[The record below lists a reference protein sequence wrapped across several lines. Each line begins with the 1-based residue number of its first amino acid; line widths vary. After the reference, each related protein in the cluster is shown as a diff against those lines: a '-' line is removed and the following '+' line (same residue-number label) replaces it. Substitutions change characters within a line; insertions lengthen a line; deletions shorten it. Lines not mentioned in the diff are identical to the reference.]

1 MDSNRNSSV
10 TDDITN
16 ILGREILGGVF
27 PPGATLLGEEE
38 ICARFSASRSAAR
51 EAVKILAAKGLLQT
65 RPRRGSRI
73 RPVKDWNFLDP
84 SVLAWLRES
93 TKPRHFI
100 IELLEVRLAFE
111 CEAAALAA
119 TRANVSDISEI
130 RDAFDA
136 MNAASHGSG
145 DPVSSDAAFHEA
157 ILTATGNRFFLPLSA
172 LIHTALQF
180 SVPTTN
186 ALFGHTVG
194 DLDAHGKVL
203 KAIEAGDAEK
213 ARAAM
218 RDMLSEV
225 LARVRT
231 AVELMNVTQ
240 PVTTDSALHVM
251 AADQPRGT
259 LTAGNRG

>member
-1 MDSNRNSSV
+1 MESIRNSSV
-10 TDDITN
+10 TDEITN
-16 ILGREILGGVF
+16 ILGREIVGGLLT
-27 PPGATLLGEEE
+27 PGATLLSEDE
-38 ICARFSASRSAAR
+38 ICSRFSASRSAAR

-73 RPVKDWNFLDP
+73 RPVKDWNFFDP

-93 TKPRHFI
+93 AKPRHFI

-119 TRANVSDISEI
+119 TRANVSDIGEI
-130 RDAFDA
+130 RTAFDA
-136 MNAASHGSG
+136 MNAASRGSG
-145 DPVSSDAAFHEA
+145 DPVLSDAAFHEA
-157 ILTATGNRFFLPLSA
+157 ILAATGNRFFLPLSA

-203 KAIEAGDAEK
+203 KAIEAGDVEK

-231 AVELMNVTQ
+231 AVELMNVAQ
-240 PVTTDSALHVM
+240 PLTMDSAVQIV
-251 AADQPRGT
+251 APERE
-259 LTAGNRG
+259 